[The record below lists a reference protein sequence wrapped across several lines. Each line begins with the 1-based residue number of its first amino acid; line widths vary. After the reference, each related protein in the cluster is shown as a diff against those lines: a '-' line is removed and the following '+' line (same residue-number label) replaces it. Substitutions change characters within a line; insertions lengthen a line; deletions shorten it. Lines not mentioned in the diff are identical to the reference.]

1 MRLADIESRKR
12 EQAERQAEERK
23 EKWAKFDQD
32 SESDEEGKH
41 AELLKWQQRASLDRS
56 PVNHWQ

>member
-12 EQAERQAEERK
+12 EQAERQAEERN

-32 SESDEEGKH
+32 SESDEEGKYADMLEW
-41 AELLKWQQRASLDRS
+41 AEAGFA
-56 PVNHWQ
+56 